1 MSDKLISVV
10 IPAHNEEKQIAKC
23 LCSIR
28 TASMKLPEGSVEM
41 IIIADRCT
49 DRTEEIARDFDCL
62 VVKNNNEMT
71 LSALINMGVLVAS
84 GKILLILSPDC
95 RISDYTLI
103 EIHQMLRTRKYI
115 GGGMFEKPERLSAG
129 ILASSVYETVLNLPE
144 MMRKKSPV
152 FYQSFWCLKKVFNE
166 MGGFNE
172 TLTEDCFADFV
183 KRLKVY
189 GESVGKKYT
198 LLQCSTLSRSTRR
211 FDINGD
217 WYPIKENPYVKKAME
232 KMKG

>member
-1 MSDKLISVV
+1 
-10 IPAHNEEKQIAKC
+10 
-23 LCSIR
+23 
-28 TASMKLPEGSVEM
+28 
-41 IIIADRCT
+41 
-49 DRTEEIARDFDCL
+49 
-62 VVKNNNEMT
+62 
-71 LSALINMGVLVAS
+71 
-84 GKILLILSPDC
+84 
-95 RISDYTLI
+95 
-103 EIHQMLRTRKYI
+103 
-115 GGGMFEKPERLSAG
+115 
-129 ILASSVYETVLNLPE
+129 
-144 MMRKKSPV
+144 
-152 FYQSFWCLKKVFNE
+152 